1 MKINNTTAPV
11 DVPAFDWIE
20 SESVKQIKQSVTKT
34 TFSSFVGMVVL
45 LTLLYPYTARN
56 LLWTWAALHG
66 FVFSARFIYF
76 SRDNKNITLN
86 KYYSILV
93 MSAGLIWGSTIYLLF
108 NEDQSRIEA
117 IALCV
122 IIIYGMVST
131 INLSQHLRSVKS
143 FLIGYGTG
151 IIGALFG
158 NIIFHNEGV
167 LSAINVMSL
176 IVTFLFL
183 FILYKFSIR
192 LNISHDNTLELQYRN
207 NLLIGSLKIE
217 KQAAVDA
224 IEIKNRFMA
233 SAAHDMRQ
241 PVLALDLYTDMLVD
255 DPEALPAILPKIAG
269 ATKSVIVMFDA
280 LFDLARIS
288 MNQLTPE
295 KTYFNIQGM
304 IDDLSMQY
312 QPIAKAKGL
321 VLRVRNYP
329 SDCGVKD
336 DPILLKRIFSNL
348 LSNAI
353 KYTDHGGIL
362 LVFRYCEKRGLRI
375 EVWDT
380 GLGISP
386 DEQQAVFSE
395 FYKNPENAGTTDGF
409 GLGLAIVA
417 QLCDL
422 LGHKLTMKSRRGRGT
437 VVSVRL
443 SDAVLIA

>member
-1 MKINNTTAPV
+1 MEMNNTTKLV
-11 DVPAFDWIE
+11 DVPACDWIE
-20 SESVKQIKQSVTKT
+20 SESVKQLKQSVIKT
-34 TFSSFVGMVVL
+34 TSSSFVVIVIL
-45 LTLLYPYTARN
+45 LTLLYSHTHKDLFWIFA
-56 LLWTWAALHG
+56 TLHG
-66 FVFSARFIYF
+66 IIFLIRFIYF
-76 SRDNKNITLN
+76 SRESKNITLD
-86 KYYSILV
+86 KYYSHIVILT
-93 MSAGLIWGSTIYLLF
+93 GFIWGATVYLLF
-108 NEDQSRIEA
+108 NDKKSIIEA
-117 IALCV
+117 IALCL
-122 IIIYGMVST
+122 IIIYGMAST
-131 INLSQHLRSVKS
+131 INILSHLRSVKY
-143 FLIGYGTG
+143 FLIGYGIG
-151 IIGALFG
+151 IVGALFG
-158 NIIFHNEGV
+158 NIINNKGLFT
-167 LSAINVMSL
+167 AIDAMSL
-176 IVTFLFL
+176 MVAILYV
-183 FILYKFSIR
+183 FILYNFSKR
-192 LNISHDNTLELQYRN
+192 LNLSHDNSLELQYRN
-207 NLLIGSLKIE
+207 NILIESLKIE
-217 KQAAVDA
+217 KQAAIGA
-224 IEIKNRFMA
+224 IEVKNRFMA

-255 DPEALPAILPKIAG
+255 DPGALPTILPKIAK

-304 IDDLSMQY
+304 IEDLSMQY

-321 VLRVRNYP
+321 DLRLRNYP
-329 SDCGVKD
+329 SSRGVKD

-362 LVFRYCEKRGLRI
+362 LALRHCEKRGLRI

-386 DEQQAVFSE
+386 DKQQAVFSE

-443 SDAVLIA
+443 SDVVLIA